1 MAAGAAISKKRAG
14 RLPAVAT
21 LVAVILHVLVAA
33 AHLHDL
39 VFAGIMLVMALVCS
53 SCSIRC
59 WLRPSRGQVVV
70 LLVMAAL
77 MLLLHIGWMLWGGGG
92 AMMAPAMPA
101 TISPTM
107 SGMTDHA
114 MHGHQMASGMW
125 WALAITGVAELA
137 VMACC
142 GYALRQFA
150 TTKQAL
156 H

>member
-14 RLPAVAT
+14 QLPAVAT
-21 LVAVILHVLVAA
+21 LVAVILHVMVAA

-39 VFAGIMLVMALVCS
+39 VFAGIMLVMALLCC

-77 MLLLHIGWMLWGGGG
+77 MLLLHLGWMLWGGGG
-92 AMMAPAMPA
+92 TMMSPSMPD
-101 TISPTM
+101 
-107 SGMTDHA
+107 MTDHA
-114 MHGHQMASGMW
+114 MHAHQMSSGMW

-150 TTKQAL
+150 AAKQAL

>member
-14 RLPAVAT
+14 QLPAVAT
-21 LVAVILHVLVAA
+21 LVAVTLHVLVAA

-39 VFAGIMLVMALVCS
+39 VFAGIMLVMALLCC

-77 MLLLHIGWMLWGGGG
+77 MLLLHLGWMLWGGGG
-92 AMMAPAMPA
+92 TMMSPAMPH
-101 TISPTM
+101 TM
-107 SGMTDHA
+107 SPSMPDMTDHA
-114 MHGHQMASGMW
+114 MHAHQMSSGMW

-150 TTKQAL
+150 AAKQTL